1 MAKAAK
7 VKEKKVVRNTEQLRS
22 VPEMNIAIWLD
33 GHDWLQNNGKIAQ
46 TYLNQVRAAVDRG
59 YTADEIYY
67 QVRNE
72 AGGHRLEIAE
82 RCRAAANYL
91 IHENGGGSAG

>member
-1 MAKAAK
+1 MKKAAK
-7 VKEKKVVRNTEQLRS
+7 AEKAEKTMKDTDQLRE
-22 VPEMNIAIWLD
+22 VPEMNIAIWVD
-33 GHDWLQNNGKIAQ
+33 GYDWLENNGKIAQ

-59 YTADEIYY
+59 YTADEIYH

-82 RCRAAANYL
+82 RCRAAANYI
-91 IHENGGGSAG
+91 IHENSGG